1 MSDPQRLIDDLARLV
16 AFPTVSDRDL
26 TALAAW
32 LSERFEALGFRVERF
47 PDPTQPGKCGLVMT
61 AGPERSD
68 GSGIVLS
75 GHMDVVPT
83 EGQPWTSDPF
93 VLARRGDRLFGRG
106 SADMKGFFAVVL
118 QACARLPIRDL
129 KAPLVLVW
137 THDEEL
143 GCLGSAVLAPQL
155 VGRPL
160 PHRCW
165 IGEPTGFRVLRM
177 HPGHVVAEIVVEGR
191 AAHSS
196 RPRLGLNA
204 IEGAA
209 DVVREI
215 RSLVGDLDQDRG
227 PEDPTPRVPIN
238 VARIAADGAVN
249 IVPDRCVI
257 TLGYRP
263 PPGMS
268 ADFVHDRIADRIASL
283 RWDAPIRSRILR
295 STPSLL
301 TPAGTDLAAI
311 FAADAAPDDDYRG
324 MAPFATDG
332 SNLAALGINPLVF
345 GPGDIEVAHKADE
358 FVEIGSLVRAV
369 DVAERVLRATCWT

>member
-1 MSDPQRLIDDLARLV
+1 MTDANALIDDLAKLV
-16 AFPTVSDRDL
+16 AFPTVSDREL
-26 TALAAW
+26 TELAAW
-32 LSERFEALGFRVERF
+32 LSERFEAMGFRIERF
-47 PDPTQPGKCGLVMT
+47 PDPNQPGKCGLVMT
-61 AGPERSD
+61 AGPERDD
-68 GSGIVLS
+68 GAGIVLS

-93 VLARRGDRLFGRG
+93 ALTRRGDRLFGRG

-118 QACARLPIRDL
+118 QACARIPVRDL
-129 KAPLVLVW
+129 NAPLVLVW

-143 GCLGSAVLAPQL
+143 GCLGSAELAPKL
-155 VGRPL
+155 AGRPL
-160 PHRCW
+160 PRRCW

-177 HPGHVVAEIVVEGR
+177 HPGHVVSEIVVEGR

-196 RPRLGLNA
+196 RPQLGLNA

-209 DVVREI
+209 DVVSAI
-215 RSLVGDLDQDRG
+215 RSLVEELDQDRG
-227 PEDPTPRVPIN
+227 PEDPQPRVPIN
-238 VARIAADGAVN
+238 VARIHADGAVN
-249 IVPDRCVI
+249 IVPDRCLI

-268 ADFVHDRIADRIASL
+268 AEFVHDRIAERIAGL
-283 RWDAPIRSRILR
+283 GWPAPIRSRILR
-295 STPSLL
+295 ATPSLS

-311 FAADAAPDDDYRG
+311 FAADAAKDDDYRG

-358 FVEIGSLVRAV
+358 FVEIGALVRAV
-369 DVAERVLRATCWT
+369 GIAERVLRTTCA